1 MHVVTHK
8 RLSQITDKASSV
20 AEVYETF
27 SDVTRASI
35 SDPSRQ
41 DPSEQA
47 YSCFAP
53 DTRIKTSQ
61 GERRICDLSQGDM
74 VLTRDN
80 GFQSIRWI
88 GTQTLCGDVN
98 DAVEDVIDIAQGAFG
113 AGMPDANLSVSSCFR
128 LLVRTDALWDISG
141 VCEALITAKDLVGL
155 PGVTRNTRKTPREFV
170 LILLDRHELI
180 QANGLWCETFQAH
193 KQTFDLPLGGQ
204 DQRDNPETQS
214 QDVLKRLRGQ
224 TYGPARCVVQAEH
237 AIKMMSQTWL
247 DRQSA
252 QSSGV
257 SKSNIA

>member
-8 RLSQITDKASSV
+8 RLSQKTDTASSI
-20 AEVYETF
+20 AQVYETF
-27 SDVTRASI
+27 SDVTQASALA
-35 SDPSRQ
+35 PSGQ
-41 DPSEQA
+41 DPSEPA

-53 DTRIKTSQ
+53 DTRIKTVQ
-61 GERRICDLSQGDM
+61 GERCICDLSQGDM

-88 GTQTLCGDVN
+88 GAQTLCD
-98 DAVEDVIDIAQGAFG
+98 DAQDPVEDVIDIAQGAFG
-113 AGMPDANLSVSSCFR
+113 AGMPDAKLSVSSCFR
-128 LLVRTDALWDISG
+128 LLVRTDALLDISG

-155 PGVTRNTRKTPREFV
+155 PHVTRNTRKTPRQFV
-170 LILLDRHELI
+170 LIILDRHELI

-193 KQTFDLPLGGQ
+193 KQTFDLPVGAQ
-204 DQRDNPETQS
+204 DQRDTPETQS
-214 QDVLKRLRGQ
+214 QDVLNRLRGQ
-224 TYGPARCVVQAEH
+224 TYGPARCMVQAEH
-237 AIKMMSQTWL
+237 AIAMMSQTWR